1 MKINA
6 FQVLVAA
13 GFSLAVLAHGQ
24 AAPSAPAPAPSAQAG
39 APIHTPHLQLNT
51 PGAPP
56 APAPPVTFPPT
67 DPKNFTADTPSK
79 NTVNSFLKQI
89 WGYDPNRAWQVE
101 AIQKTDAVGVSNVLV
116 LVAEQGVSRQPAQTT
131 FFVLPDG
138 QHAIAGNQM
147 IPFSADP
154 YGAFREKLKA
164 GANGPYRGVDSK
176 NLLLVEFA
184 DLQCPHCKEGQATMD
199 RLVQDF
205 PNARVVYENFPLTQI
220 HPAAEKAAEYGVCV
234 AQLKGNA
241 AFFTYANAVFD
252 TQSKLTPEGT
262 DQTLQDAAT
271 KAGADTAAMKQCVA
285 APATKANVDA
295 SVQLG
300 TDVGV
305 NQTPMLFINGRPVPL
320 NAAPYGTLKQLV
332 SFAADEVSSGPSK

>member
-1 MKINA
+1 MKIKA
-6 FQVLVAA
+6 LQLMVVA
-13 GFSLAVLAHGQ
+13 GFSFSVLLYGQ
-24 AAPSAPAPAPSAQAG
+24 TTPAAKAPAPAAQAG
-39 APIHTPHLQLNT
+39 APAHNPQLQLST

-56 APAPPVTFPPT
+56 APAPPVTFPPA
-67 DPKNFTADTPSK
+67 DSKNFTAATPTK
-79 NTVNSFLKQI
+79 ETVNAFLKQI

-101 AIQKTDAVGVSNVLV
+101 AIQKTEAAGVSNVQV

-138 QHAIAGNQM
+138 QHAIAGNQ
-147 IPFSADP
+147 IVPFNADP

-164 GANGPYRGVDSK
+164 GANGPYRGATSK
-176 NLLLVEFA
+176 SLLLVEFA

-205 PNARVVYENFPLTQI
+205 PNAQVVFENFPLTQI
-220 HPAAEKAAEYGVCV
+220 HSSAEKAAEYGDCV

-241 AFFTYANAVFD
+241 AFFTYINAVFD
-252 TQSKLTPEGT
+252 TQAKLTPDAT

-271 KAGADTAAMKQCVA
+271 KAGADAAAMKQCMATPAAKAAVA
-285 APATKANVDA
+285 A
-295 SVQLG
+295 SLQLG
-300 TDVGV
+300 YDVGV

-320 NAAPYGTLKQLV
+320 NSVPYGTLKQLV
-332 SFAADEVSSGPSK
+332 SFAAGETAAASKP